1 MSSDRTDPS
10 PARPEEELRDPSL
23 AVFAGGIAHDFNNL
37 LTGILGNA
45 NLARLESAP
54 GSPAVPYLDQIEQIC
69 LRAAELCKQM
79 LAYAGKGR
87 FAIEP
92 LDLNRLIADMTHLLQ
107 VTISGTAALHLRL
120 APRLP
125 PVCGDTSQVRRVV
138 MNLVLNASEA
148 LANAGGQIELATDVV
163 QFDENYARDNPTDAK
178 LAPGEYVVLEVRD
191 NGAGMTEEIKARIF
205 DPFFT
210 TKFTG
215 RGLGLAAVQGIVRG
229 HGGAIAVESEP
240 GRGSTFRVFLP
251 SAREPAETIPPADAS
266 NGTWRGEG
274 TVLIADDEEAVR
286 LTAARMMEALG
297 FQVVLAAGGAEAI
310 DRFRAAPDAFRLAL
324 VDLTMPQLS
333 GEEVVRELRQVR
345 ADLRVLLM
353 SGCPDTEP
361 MSRSADNEPVDFL
374 PKPFQL
380 ATLAAKVREALT
392 ES

>member
-23 AVFAGGIAHDFNNL
+23 AVLAGGIAHDFNNL

-45 NLARLESAP
+45 NLARLESPP

-107 VTISGTAALHLRL
+107 VTISGTAMLNLRL

-125 PVCGDTSQVRRVV
+125 PVRGDASQLRQVV
-138 MNLVLNASEA
+138 MNLVINASEA
-148 LANAGGQIELATDVV
+148 LADVGGLIELATEVV
-163 QFDENYARDNPTDAK
+163 QIDGDFARDNSTDAEV
-178 LAPGEYVVLEVRD
+178 LDGECILLEVRD
-191 NGAGMTEEIKARIF
+191 NGTGMTEDVKARVF

-229 HGGAIAVESEP
+229 HGGAIAVQSEP

-251 SAREPAETIPPADAS
+251 RAKEMAHTMPPADAA

-310 DRFRAAPDAFRLAL
+310 DRFRAAPEAFRLAL

-333 GEEVVRELRQVR
+333 GEEVVRQLRKVR

-353 SGCPDTEP
+353 SGCPDTEL

-380 ATLAAKVREALT
+380 ATLVAKVREALT
-392 ES
+392 EP